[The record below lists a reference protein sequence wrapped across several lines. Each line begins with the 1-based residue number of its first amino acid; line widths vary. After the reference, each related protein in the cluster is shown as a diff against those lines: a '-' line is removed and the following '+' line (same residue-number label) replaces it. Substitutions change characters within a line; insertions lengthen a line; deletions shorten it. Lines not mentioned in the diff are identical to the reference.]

1 VRYAWETPRSWTAE
15 ALHRAG
21 LQASTIGVICEADK
35 LRGSA
40 WHARNEEGRPRAA
53 FLSRELDQTL

>member
-21 LQASTIGVICEADK
+21 LQASPIGVICEAAQAA
-35 LRGSA
+35 RVGMA
-40 WHARNEEGRPRAA
+40 RRNEKGRPRAA